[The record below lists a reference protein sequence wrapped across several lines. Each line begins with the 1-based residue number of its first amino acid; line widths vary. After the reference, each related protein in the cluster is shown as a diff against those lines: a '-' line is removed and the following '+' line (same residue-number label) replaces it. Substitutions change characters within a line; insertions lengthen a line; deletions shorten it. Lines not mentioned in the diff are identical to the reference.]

1 MNHLTPSG
9 VSRLGLTLVSP
20 RRTGVETSLDTA
32 GTSARATLLLPIAF
46 LLAPLA
52 LLAQGMDPALLT
64 RPATDAWPTYNGD
77 YSGRRFSTLNR
88 INQSNVKHMTL
99 AWVYRAIAG
108 NIPGSIVGGEG
119 PDVPAGGVAAAA
131 SGPGSMTVKSTPL
144 MVNGILYFT
153 MPDNVW
159 AVDARSGRQLWHYFW
174 KTRGGIH
181 IGNRGVGMYGAW
193 LYFETPD
200 NYLVSLDA
208 RTGRERWHV
217 EIADVKQEYFST
229 PAPIVIGNRVMVGT
243 GGDSLDVPGFLE
255 SRDPETGALQWK
267 WWSEPLKK
275 GDPGSETWPD
285 EYAMRHGGG
294 MTWLPGTYDPELHLY
309 YIGTGNPNPVETGR
323 SRKGDNLWTCS
334 IVALNVDSGKLAWY
348 FQASPHDTHDWDAA
362 QTPVLIDGM
371 FNGRPRKMLAQ
382 ANRNGYFFLLD
393 RTNGKN
399 LATAPMIET
408 MNWSKGI
415 DAKGQPIP
423 DPAKEATIDGVLV
436 SPNSGG
442 ATNWPPPSFDPETGL
457 FYVGT
462 SETFSVFYLT
472 DTDPHPE
479 GYGAVQRGAGSYGGT
494 LRAID
499 YKTGKT
505 VWSHHYPNGG
515 GAAGMLTTAGKLLFT
530 GDSSQHLIAYDPANG
545 KILWHAGLGANVSN
559 GAETYLLDERQYLV
573 VGAGDSLYAFTVEP

>member
-1 MNHLTPSG
+1 M
-9 VSRLGLTLVSP
+9 
-20 RRTGVETSLDTA
+20 
-32 GTSARATLLLPIAF
+32 
-46 LLAPLA
+46 
-52 LLAQGMDPALLT
+52 
-64 RPATDAWPTYNGD
+64 
-77 YSGRRFSTLNR
+77 
-88 INQSNVKHMTL
+88 
-99 AWVYRAIAG
+99 
-108 NIPGSIVGGEG
+108 
-119 PDVPAGGVAAAA
+119 
-131 SGPGSMTVKSTPL
+131 
-144 MVNGILYFT
+144 
-153 MPDNVW
+153 
-159 AVDARSGRQLWHYFW
+159 
-174 KTRGGIH
+174 
-181 IGNRGVGMYGAW
+181 
-193 LYFETPD
+193 
-200 NYLVSLDA
+200 SLDA
-208 RTGRERWHV
+208 RTGKERWHI

-229 PAPIVIGNRVMVGT
+229 PAPIIIGTHVMVGT

-285 EYAMRHGGG
+285 NYSMRHGGG

-334 IVALNVDSGKLAWY
+334 IVALNVDTGKLVWY
-348 FQASPHDTHDWDAA
+348 FQSSPHDTHDWDAA
-362 QTPVLIDGM
+362 QTPVLIDGE
-371 FNGRPRKMLAQ
+371 FNGQARKMLAQ

-399 LATAPMIET
+399 LATSPMIET
-408 MNWSKGI
+408 MNWSLGI

-423 DPAKEATIDGVLV
+423 NPAKEATVDGVLV

-442 ATNWPPPSFDPETGL
+442 ATNWPSPSFDPETGL
-457 FYVGT
+457 LYVGT

-505 VWSHHYPNGG
+505 VWQHHYPSGV

-530 GDSSQHLIAYDPANG
+530 GDSSQHLIAYEPANG

-559 GAETYLLDERQYLV
+559 GPETYLLDEQQYLV
-573 VGAGDSLYAFTVEP
+573 VGAGDSLYAFTVEQ

>member
-1 MNHLTPSG
+1 MK
-9 VSRLGLTLVSP
+9 R
-20 RRTGVETSLDTA
+20 
-32 GTSARATLLLPIAF
+32 LLPIAF
-46 LLAPLA
+46 IFTPLA
-52 LLAQGMDPALLT
+52 LLAQGLDPALLT
-64 RPATDAWPTYNGD
+64 RPPTDAWPTHNGD
-77 YSGRRFSTLNR
+77 YSGRRFSTLKQF
-88 INQSNVKHMTL
+88 NQSNIKHTQL
-99 AWVYRAIAG
+99 AWVYRAVAG
-108 NIPGSIVGGEG
+108 NNPGSIVGGEG
-119 PDVPAGGVAAAA
+119 AEVPEGGIAAAA
-131 SGPGSMTVKSTPL
+131 SGPGSTTIKSTPL
-144 MVNGILYFT
+144 MVNGVLYFT

-181 IGNRGVGMYGAW
+181 IGNRGVGMYGNW
-193 LYFETPD
+193 LFFETPD
-200 NYLVSLDA
+200 DYLVSLDA
-208 RTGRERWHV
+208 RTGKERWHV

-229 PAPIVIGNRVMVGT
+229 PAPIIIGNHVMVGT

-285 EYAMRHGGG
+285 DYAMRHGGG

-334 IVALNVDSGKLAWY
+334 IVALNVDTGKLVWY
-348 FQASPHDTHDWDAA
+348 FQPSPHDTHDWDAA
-362 QTPVLIDGM
+362 QTPVLIDGE
-371 FNGRPRKMLAQ
+371 FNGQPRKMLAQ

-393 RTNGKN
+393 RTNGQH

-408 MNWSKGI
+408 MNWSLGI
-415 DAKGQPIP
+415 DATGRPIP
-423 DPAKEATIDGVLV
+423 NPAKEATTDGVLV

-442 ATNWPPPSFDPETGL
+442 ATNWPSPSFDPDTGL

-479 GYGAVQRGAGSYGGT
+479 GYGAVQRGVGSYGGT

-499 YKTGKT
+499 YKTGQT
-505 VWSHHYPNGG
+505 VWQHHYPSG
-515 GAAGMLTTAGKLLFT
+515 GAAGILTTAGKLLFT

-559 GAETYLLDERQYLV
+559 GPETYLLDEQQYLV
-573 VGAGDSLYAFTVEP
+573 VGAGDSLYAFTVE

>member
-1 MNHLTPSG
+1 MN
-9 VSRLGLTLVSP
+9 R
-20 RRTGVETSLDTA
+20 
-32 GTSARATLLLPIAF
+32 LLLPIAF
-46 LLAPLA
+46 ILTELA
-52 LLAQGMDPALLT
+52 LLAQGLDPALLT
-64 RPATDAWPTYNGD
+64 RPPTDAWPTHNGD
-77 YSGRRFSTLNR
+77 YSGRRFSTLSQ
-88 INQSNVKHMTL
+88 INQSNVKHMQL
-99 AWVYRAIAG
+99 AWVYRAVAG
-108 NIPGSIVGGEG
+108 NTPGSTVGGEG
-119 PDVPAGGVAAAA
+119 AEVPESGIAAAA
-131 SGPGSMTVKSTPL
+131 SGPGSTTIKSTPL

-181 IGNRGVGMYGAW
+181 IGNRGVGMYGNW

-200 NYLVSLDA
+200 DYLVSLDA
-208 RTGRERWHV
+208 RTGKERWHI

-229 PAPIVIGNRVMVGT
+229 PAPIIIGTHVMVGT

-285 EYAMRHGGG
+285 NYSMRHGGG

-334 IVALNVDSGKLAWY
+334 IVALNVDTGKLVWY
-348 FQASPHDTHDWDAA
+348 FQSSPHDTHDWDAA
-362 QTPVLIDGM
+362 QTPVLIDGE
-371 FNGRPRKMLAQ
+371 FNGQPRKMLAQ
-382 ANRNGYFFLLD
+382 ASRNGYFFLLD

-399 LATAPMIET
+399 LATSPMIET
-408 MNWSKGI
+408 MNWSLGI

-423 DPAKEATIDGVLV
+423 NPAKEATVDGVLV

-442 ATNWPPPSFDPETGL
+442 ATNWPSPSFDPETGL
-457 FYVGT
+457 LYVGT

-479 GYGAVQRGAGSYGGT
+479 GYGAVQRGVGSYGGA

-499 YKTGKT
+499 YKTGTT
-505 VWSHHYPNGG
+505 VWQHHYPSGV

-559 GAETYLLDERQYLV
+559 GPETYLLDDRQYLV
-573 VGAGDSLYAFTVEP
+573 IGAGDLLYAFTVEE